1 MYVVTFFM
9 FDFYFFCCWL
19 VYFYS
24 VGILATQTLPNLL
37 NKICK
42 LEATSVVDPW
52 IVELE
57 GAFEILWPDLVLQL
71 KGQKPREAK
80 GFAWRTEIGNNWG
93 GAFSNTVLLL
103 HTLQSL
109 STLVLRLSFN
119 TTSLVSLCVCICMC
133 AYIHMYMKYI
143 FIDMNC
149 YLIYGQT

>member
-1 MYVVTFFM
+1 MYVVTLST

-19 VYFYS
+19 VYFYT

-52 IVELE
+52 TVELE
-57 GAFEILWPDLVLQL
+57 RAFEILWPDLVLQV
-71 KGQKPREAK
+71 KWQKPREVK

-93 GAFSNTVLLL
+93 GAFSNTVLFL
-103 HTLQSL
+103 HTPQSL
-109 STLVLRLSFN
+109 STLVLRLAFN
-119 TTSLVSLCVCICMC
+119 TTCLVNLCVCICMC
-133 AYIHMYMKYI
+133 TYIHIY
-143 FIDMNC
+143 MNC